1 MLFNALRS
9 GNFSSAIIILL
20 YSLLGVM
27 VAMTVHEWAHAFAA
41 YKLGDPTAK
50 NLGRMSLDPL
60 KHMDPI
66 GTICLVLFG
75 FGWARPV
82 MVNPRNLKNYRRD
95 DAIISLAGPIMNLLT
110 AFLFL
115 GIYFLVLFT
124 FGITNEIVL
133 NILNYIISINLG
145 LGIFNLIPIPPL
157 DGFHVINSIFIRK
170 SFKVVEFLQRYG
182 FIILIVLLASGVLT
196 NIMTIVENWILNGF
210 FSFWALFV

>member
-1 MLFNALRS
+1 MLFNALR
-9 GNFSSAIIILL
+9 GGDFSSALIVLL

-50 NLGRMSLDPL
+50 NLGRMSLDPI

-210 FSFWALFV
+210 FSFWALFI

>member
-157 DGFHVINSIFIRK
+157 DGS
-170 SFKVVEFLQRYG
+170 KVLFAVLPDRAYDWLMRNERYG
-182 FIILIVLLASGVLT
+182 MLLLFALVFFDVGSNALSK
-196 NIMTIVENWILNGF
+196 TIQWVF
-210 FSFWALFV
+210 DLFCRMVGL

>member
-124 FGITNEIVL
+124 FGITNEIVI

-210 FSFWALFV
+210 FSFWALFI

>member
-1 MLFNALRS
+1 
-9 GNFSSAIIILL
+9 
-20 YSLLGVM
+20 M

-124 FGITNEIVL
+124 FGITNEIVI

-196 NIMTIVENWILNGF
+196 NIP
-210 FSFWALFV
+210 A

>member
-157 DGFHVINSIFIRK
+157 DGFHVINSIFIRR

-210 FSFWALFV
+210 FSFWALFI

>member
-1 MLFNALRS
+1 
-9 GNFSSAIIILL
+9 
-20 YSLLGVM
+20 M
-27 VAMTVHEWAHAFAA
+27 VAMTVHEWAHTFAA

-124 FGITNEIVL
+124 FGITNEIVI

-170 SFKVVEFLQRYG
+170 SFKVVEFLQQYG

-210 FSFWALFV
+210 FSFWALFI

>member
-210 FSFWALFV
+210 FSFWALFI

>member
-1 MLFNALRS
+1 MLFNALTS
-9 GNFSSAIIILL
+9 GNFASAIIILL

-115 GIYFLVLFT
+115 GIYFLVLYT

-157 DGFHVINSIFIRK
+157 DGFHVINSIFIRR

-182 FIILIVLLASGVLT
+182 FIILLVLLASGVLT
-196 NIMTIVENWILNGF
+196 NIMTVVENWILNGF
-210 FSFWALFV
+210 FSFWGLFL